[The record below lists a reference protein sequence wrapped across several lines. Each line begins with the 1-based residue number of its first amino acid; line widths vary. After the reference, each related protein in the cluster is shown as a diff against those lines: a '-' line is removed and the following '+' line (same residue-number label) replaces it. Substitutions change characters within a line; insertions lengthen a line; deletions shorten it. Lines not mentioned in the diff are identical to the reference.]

1 MNSVTSIRRNAERG
15 RNLATLGFLCWL
27 LLAGG
32 CQPDRKSGAPEEEA
46 PATTE
51 TGEAGAPM
59 ADTSPAP
66 ATDNNVVDSG
76 NPFCLELTSAR
87 ERVMLGEPLTLIVAL
102 RNCSEEMVQVRD
114 LLAPEYGLL
123 SISIGHPQKEQE
135 QIYSPLARRDGRGK
149 GYVDLDAGE
158 ILSAIVP
165 VYFGRD
171 GWQIDAPG
179 SYTFRADYFVDDI
192 SLASNVVTVD
202 IENPQNEAD
211 LSAAKMLMSPDA
223 ATFFF
228 LGGGAE
234 KGADELRS
242 LVTERPESLWADY
255 ANLGLAIASASERN
269 ISAESDAC
277 QALAASLDEM
287 NHDWIIA
294 LRGYETLLD
303 CLQKSGRASE
313 VARTTEEF
321 VSRHPRAEAILRAR
335 GE

>member
-1 MNSVTSIRRNAERG
+1 M
-15 RNLATLGFLCWL
+15 
-27 LLAGG
+27 GG
-32 CQPDRKSGAPEEEA
+32 CQPGRESGAPGEEA
-46 PATTE
+46 PDTTE
-51 TGEAGAPM
+51 TGEAASPM
-59 ADTSPAP
+59 ADTSAD
-66 ATDNNVVDSG
+66 AAIGDNDVVDSG

-87 ERVMLGEPLTLIVAL
+87 DRVMLGEPLTLVVAL
-102 RNCSEEMVQVRD
+102 KNCSEEMVRVRD

-123 SISIGHPQKEQE
+123 SVSIGHPQKEQE

-158 ILSAIVP
+158 ILSATVP

-192 SLASNVVTVD
+192 SLASNVVAVD
-202 IENPQNEAD
+202 IESPQSEAD
-211 LSAAKMLMSPDA
+211 LSAAKMLMSSDA

-234 KGADELRS
+234 KGADELRA
-242 LVTERPESLWADY
+242 LIIERPESLWADY
-255 ANLGLAIASASERN
+255 ANLGLAIAAAGERN
-269 ISAESDAC
+269 ITAESGAC
-277 QALAASLDEM
+277 QVLAKSLDEIR
-287 NHDWIIA
+287 HDWIIA

-303 CLQKSGRASE
+303 CLQKSGRESE